1 MIIMGNLLQKSET
14 NLNNNRDL
22 DEPLLATELQEIH
35 KTIAYLDSKIDMLD
49 DKLWCYESKTNS
61 KLNNLFKL
69 SKEKS

>member
-1 MIIMGNLLQKSET
+1 MGNLLQKSET

>member
-1 MIIMGNLLQKSET
+1 MGNLLQKSET

-49 DKLWCYESKTNS
+49 DKLWMFESKTNS
-61 KLNNLFKL
+61 KLNNL
-69 SKEKS
+69 SKGHI

>member
-22 DEPLLATELQEIH
+22 DKPLLATELQEIH

-49 DKLWCYESKTNS
+49 DKLWVFESKTNS
-61 KLNNLFKL
+61 KINKL
-69 SKEKS
+69 SKGHI

>member
-49 DKLWCYESKTNS
+49 DKLWMFESKTNS
-61 KLNNLFKL
+61 KINKL
-69 SKEKS
+69 SKGHI

>member
-1 MIIMGNLLQKSET
+1 MGNLLQKSET

-49 DKLWCYESKTNS
+49 DKLWMFESKTNS
-61 KLNNLFKL
+61 KINKL
-69 SKEKS
+69 SKGHI